1 MPYASNHYP
10 FENGN
15 SFQGELFPADFIAE
29 GLDQTRGWFYT
40 LTVLGTH
47 PFATAPFKNV
57 IVNGLV
63 LAEDGKKMSKSL
75 KNYPDPMAI
84 IHSHGSD
91 ALRLYLINSP
101 VVRGEPLRFKEAG
114 VREVVTKV
122 LLPLWNSYRFFH
134 EQATLYKANTGQ
146 AFKAGTLSAADDI
159 QNVMD
164 RWILADC
171 QSTLLY
177 INQEMNGQ

>member
-1 MPYASNHYP
+1 
-10 FENGN
+10 
-15 SFQGELFPADFIAE
+15 
-29 GLDQTRGWFYT
+29 
-40 LTVLGTH
+40 
-47 PFATAPFKNV
+47 
-57 IVNGLV
+57 
-63 LAEDGKKMSKSL
+63 MSKSL

-101 VVRGEPLRFKEAG
+101 VVRGEPFRFKESG
-114 VREVVTKV
+114 VREVITKV

-134 EQATLYKANTGQ
+134 EQAALYKANTGQ
-146 AFKAGTLSAADDI
+146 DFKARTPSPADDD

-171 QSTLLY
+171 QSMLLF
-177 INQEMNGQ
+177 IDQEMNGQ